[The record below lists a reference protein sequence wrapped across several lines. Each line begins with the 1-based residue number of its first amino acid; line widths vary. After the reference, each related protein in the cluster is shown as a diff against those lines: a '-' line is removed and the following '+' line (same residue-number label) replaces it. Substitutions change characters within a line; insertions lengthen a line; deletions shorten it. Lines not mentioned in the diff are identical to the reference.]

1 MACSKTRFIITLLS
15 AKVLK
20 LNSLKVTVAIV
31 ENSLSWVWTQPGFS
45 FIVLT
50 WGVLEKQ
57 QMGVATHQPLSG
69 ISAAFCV
76 IWPVYT
82 VGSRALFWCHCQHNC
97 YPLYNRCAYSN
108 CPSWLLFI
116 SVIFQPQ
123 LRASCL
129 RLRWLSSCIK
139 MLRTVCM
146 WPAATVL
153 DYNIKNIRNNIRHTR
168 NILEKRLH
176 STHKCRAH
184 SHSSQSLMGINKSE
198 P

>member
-1 MACSKTRFIITLLS
+1 MGLNTAWLFIYSPYLRCLRETADGSCHASAIKRNLCRFLCHL
-15 AKVLK
+15 A
-20 LNSLKVTVAIV
+20 SLHCRFSCPILM
-31 ENSLSWVWTQPGFS
+31 SLPTQ
-45 FIVLT
+45 
-50 WGVLEKQ
+50 
-57 QMGVATHQPLSG
+57 
-69 ISAAFCV
+69 
-76 IWPVYT
+76 
-82 VGSRALFWCHCQHNC
+82 R

-108 CPSWLLFI
+108 CPSWILFI

-129 RLRWLSSCIK
+129 RLRWLPSCIK

-146 WPAATVL
+146 WPAATVF